1 MITRQDHGETNPL
14 MPGNDSQDTR
24 GQISHKGS
32 VYTMMLFMPPLAH
45 RMYGHYWTV
54 EVPLALA
61 LFVMSVT
68 LQLCLTLIA
77 GTHIVQEQED
87 MRATL
92 VRHENLTE
100 SYVAVM
106 WDTLEY
112 LGPKGVD
119 LRKRAQQELLLG
131 GNFSQDYRSEN
142 YTCCRGAACAGTE
155 QCCPSLDVAQIRV
168 PTLNHTRWG
177 SVAHQLESFMLAMKK
192 PGKAS
197 TSKDASKQEG
207 DDAGGSTALLLPVCI
222 VTGGIMSCMPPSVLV
237 EGAWD
242 QLDLNGDGKWSL
254 AEAGEDPAN
263 FGCRIGVHL
272 EDVFRAACRGLVK
285 DAADNLASGWFGVP
299 LPRSVMRRT
308 AIPRA
313 YFEVWRGILAL
324 CVHTDTAQCGD
335 IISRGTFDGALSS
348 KSNGTRGGM
357 VDLDTAMAY
366 CERLL
371 TPGGI
376 CDNALP
382 GSYVMYR
389 SRIKEKCGVANP
401 VTGPRHVNPHNPH
414 DVSSIVSARW
424 SNVESV
430 EKMHSVEWRFFMALI
445 LVLWYVNLVDELK
458 DIIHLL
464 DFLHN
469 FPVVDQWPFLPPTL
483 SQSLSNWRNMKS
495 MSLPSIASPDK
506 DAEGGRKSADS
517 IKIDSISRPHQL
529 TVVCMAIIRSTLL
542 VYLAFAGTYFLLS
555 NQTFVDLLLNAL
567 ALAFVFELD
576 EFLYAFLIPEET
588 KASLDN
594 VTPLDYASSLPKS
607 GPLSWLFAKPT
618 WGLLLI
624 PALTWVIVQINDYR
638 TTFPTMQA
646 LQCACQ
652 QLGES
657 CLAGRMFPRSWW
669 DQYWGKMV
677 LLRERGEL

>member
-1 MITRQDHGETNPL
+1 
-14 MPGNDSQDTR
+14 
-24 GQISHKGS
+24 
-32 VYTMMLFMPPLAH
+32 MLFMPPLA
-45 RMYGHYWTV
+45 RKMYGSYWTF
-54 EVPLALA
+54 EVPLAFA
-61 LFVMSVT
+61 LFTMGVT
-68 LQLCLTLIA
+68 LQFCLT
-77 GTHIVQEQED
+77 HITGRLLVEEHKVA
-87 MRATL
+87 RETL
-92 VRHENLTE
+92 VQHEELADSHVSMTRE
-100 SYVAVM
+100 A
-106 WDTLEY
+106 LEH
-112 LGPKGVD
+112 LGPGHMEPSEGVWQK
-119 LRKRAQQELLLG
+119 LRMGRVLMG
-131 GNFSQDYRSEN
+131 GGRDPVGPSEHVS
-142 YTCCRGAACAGTE
+142 CCFGAACAGME
-155 QCCPSLDVAQIRV
+155 QCCLSADIAQIKV
-168 PTLNHTRWG
+168 PILNHTRWG
-177 SVAHQLESFMLAMKK
+177 DIVHQPRSFILTTKK

-197 TSKDASKQEG
+197 TAKEASIQEVDAQSGMRTTRGVKP
-207 DDAGGSTALLLPVCI
+207 TLPSPICV
-222 VTGGIMSCMPPSVLV
+222 VTSGIMSCMPHSVAL

-254 AEAGEDPAN
+254 AEAKADPSN

-272 EDVFRAACRGLVK
+272 EDIFRAACRGLVK
-285 DAADNLASGWFGVP
+285 DADDMVASGWFASP
-299 LPRSVMRRT
+299 LPQSVLKRT
-308 AIPRA
+308 AMPHA
-313 YFEVWRGILAL
+313 HFEVWRGILAL
-324 CVHTDTAQCGD
+324 CIHTDTAMCGD

-348 KSNGTRGGM
+348 ESNGSRGGI

-366 CERLL
+366 CERAL

-382 GSYVMYR
+382 GSFVMYR
-389 SRIKEKCGVANP
+389 SRMKEKCGAASP
-401 VTGPRHVNPHNPH
+401 VTGPQYVNPHNPH
-414 DVSSIVSARW
+414 DVSTLVTVHW
-424 SNVESV
+424 SNVDTFSN
-430 EKMHSVEWRFFMALI
+430 MHTFRWRFFMALI
-445 LVLWYVNLVDELK
+445 LTLWYVNLVDELQS
-458 DIIHLL
+458 IICLL
-464 DFLHN
+464 DFLSS
-469 FPVVDQWPFLPPTL
+469 FPVEDRWPFLPPEV
-483 SQSLSNWRNMKS
+483 SRRLSNSDWS
-495 MSLPSIASPDK
+495 SLRKLSAPSIMTPDE
-506 DAEGGRKSADS
+506 DAEGGKTFLES
-517 IKIDSISRPHQL
+517 IKIESISRPHQL
-529 TVVCMAIIRSTLL
+529 TVLGMALIRSIVL
-542 VYLAFAGTYFLLS
+542 VYLALAGTYFLLS